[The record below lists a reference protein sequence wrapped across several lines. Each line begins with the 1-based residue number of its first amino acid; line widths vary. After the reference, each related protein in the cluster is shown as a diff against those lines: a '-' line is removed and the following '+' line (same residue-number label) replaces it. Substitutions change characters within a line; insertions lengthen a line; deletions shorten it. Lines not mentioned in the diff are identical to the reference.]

1 MVRFCLSFALLASAL
16 FASDI
21 KPEKYLAHIKYLA
34 SDDLQGRLTGSP
46 ELEKAAAYIAHQFH
60 SAGLKPVG
68 GKYLQEFS
76 VTAHTALGTD
86 NKLEL
91 IVSQHV
97 RNLREQ
103 RDFLPLNLSTN
114 GETMGPIVFAG
125 YGITAPEYHYDDYA
139 SIDPQGKVVLLF
151 RHEPQEADE
160 KSVFAGK
167 KYTMHAELASKV
179 ANAKLHGAAA
189 VLLVNDLPNHQG
201 DEDRLEPFTPHGH

>member
-1 MVRFCLSFALLASAL
+1 MKRVFLNLALAA
-16 FASDI
+16 AVAQAANHEI
-21 KPEKYLAHIKYLA
+21 KPDKYLAHIKYLA
-34 SDDLQGRLTGSP
+34 SDELKGRLTGSP

-68 GKYLQEFS
+68 GSYLQDFS

-91 IVSQHV
+91 VIAQRI

-114 GETMGPIVFAG
+114 GETQGPIAFAG

-139 SIDPQGKVVLLF
+139 KIDPQGKVVIIL
-151 RHEPQEADE
+151 RHEPQESDE
-160 KSVFAGK
+160 KSIFAGK
-167 KYTMHAELASKV
+167 RYTLHSELASKV

-189 VLLVNDLPNHQG
+189 ILW
-201 DEDRLEPFTPHGH
+201 F